1 MITFVSYFHQKEKN
15 FHKKENMCFCNKDLN
30 ILYIVTYFEY
40 GISSK
45 VIAEYVFTFLPTIRY
60 WETKEKQYEL
70 CQTVHE
76 IRIGTCTKSIYSN
89 YLFIG
94 NNIFQKFSEYDGLY
108 CVCYILNANLV
119 LLQMKK
125 GISICGYNYLSF
137 PSKSYT

>member
-1 MITFVSYFHQKEKN
+1 
-15 FHKKENMCFCNKDLN
+15 MCFCNKDLN

-70 CQTVHE
+70 CQTIHE

-94 NNIFQKFSEYDGLY
+94 NNIFQKFSEYDVRLLY
-108 CVCYILNANLV
+108 PKCKSSSATNEKRHINMRVQLFILPLEVLYIMIQCSVA
-119 LLQMKK
+119 
-125 GISICGYNYLSF
+125 
-137 PSKSYT
+137 